1 MSEQRYNGTIV
12 SGRKDGK
19 LANSDNIFDKNIG
32 KMQSDIN
39 KEMKTR
45 TDNSFDSLKQTKQ
58 SAEDGG
64 ENVIT
69 LTRHEG
75 TSEQVKFYNGS
86 KGSKGE
92 KGDKGDKGDKG
103 EVGMQGN
110 SGVADASNK
119 TLVNDAITGGETDF
133 LSAEIGKLGIL
144 TYDCSKGGSITHAT
158 LQDAINSVP
167 TAFQKVGLTI
177 TYKSGDTIYRYT
189 LKANTWSAD
198 PANWFSVEDKLSDLS
213 TDAVILSYGNQHEE
227 IASKMKEHAN
237 GYVIKD
243 SGDVVF
249 MGAGNMYI
257 MKAYIS
263 NYDLIKVVT
272 NKAGNET
279 QYAYAI
285 YNSYSIFDKTT
296 FLFGS
301 INNGVVDLT
310 QLDGAKTIL
319 VSTTDKNMKVTA
331 FAHTESSSL
340 ARINKVQNFAITK
353 DNSIAVV
360 EFDGE
365 FKPYDQM
372 IALFYCKN
380 KCAHVTNL
388 ALKTSDGTFYRSAN
402 NQIEAYS
409 EGYVII
415 NLVYNSV
422 VRKGNFFLVSE
433 GYTMGT
439 SDSIGITNLRIFKVN
454 QNPIGATLT
463 DKFKNLT
470 TTVSNYAN
478 QAYGL
483 YENGYINC
491 IGDSL
496 TAGTGGNPYSVHL
509 NRMLDT
515 KYNGRFFCNMLA
527 VGGENTTT
535 ILGRV
540 SAMPYQLAESIILP
554 ANTDKVEA
562 HLISSWNGSNVTPLI
577 QGDVGIQFIIING
590 IKCKLSLD
598 NKKYYINR
606 IDNGSTPITLPQGEV
621 ITTQAFY
628 QSRYPYANII
638 WIGTNGGWKDADDLV
653 EQINTVVNTYRSKE
667 YCVLGIHFTAYKDKW
682 SSLESSM
689 RRKFGSHFCN
699 SRLYLSTNAMYDLG
713 LTPRSADLSAM
724 NNGEC
729 PPSLMSDGVHLNDNG
744 YKAIATLIY
753 RNIFGNRTLTE

>member
-1 MSEQRYNGTIV
+1 MAEKKKYNSILI
-12 SGRKDGK
+12 SGRKDETLTYSKYVKDEESGESVKESLDKKVNVTDELTTQQIKDGAITKDK
-19 LANSDNIFDKNIG
+19 LQDKTIGVEKLDNELRQTIAAATGLPEDLVETIQNVDDTLKDHQSQLDDKQQQITANDEDISLLQTRSTQMEETIKSIAATGGASQATAVTYDNANSQLSAINIQSAVDELQGSKIDKTSILQESG
-32 KMQSDIN
+32 EAEDKVMSQKVVSD
-39 KEMKTR
+39 KFS
-45 TDNSFDSLKQTKQ
+45 DLKQD
-58 SAEDGG
+58 S
-64 ENVIT
+64 
-69 LTRHEG
+69 
-75 TSEQVKFYNGS
+75 
-86 KGSKGE
+86 
-92 KGDKGDKGDKG
+92 
-103 EVGMQGN
+103 
-110 SGVADASNK
+110 
-119 TLVNDAITGGETDF
+119 
-133 LSAEIGKLGIL
+133 
-144 TYDCSKGGSITHAT
+144 
-158 LQDAINSVP
+158 
-167 TAFQKVGLTI
+167 
-177 TYKSGDTIYRYT
+177 
-189 LKANTWSAD
+189 
-198 PANWFSVEDKLSDLS
+198 
-213 TDAVILSYGNQHEE
+213 VILSFGNRHEE
-227 IASKMKEHAN
+227 IASKMKEHGN
-237 GYVIKD
+237 CFVIND

-249 MGAGNMYI
+249 TGVGNMYI
-257 MKAYIS
+257 MKANIS
-263 NYDLIKVVT
+263 NYDVIKVVA
-272 NKAGNET
+272 NKAGDET
-279 QYAYAI
+279 QYTYAI
-285 YNSYSIFDKTT
+285 YNSYSIFDNTT

-301 INNGVVDLT
+301 INNGIVDIT
-310 QLDGAKTIL
+310 QLDGAKTML
-319 VSTTDKNMKVTA
+319 VSTTDKNIKVTA
-331 FAHTESSSL
+331 FAHVESSSL
-340 ARINKVQNFAITK
+340 LRINKVQDFAITK
-353 DNSIAVV
+353 DNSIAIV

-380 KCAHVTNL
+380 KGAHVTNL

-402 NQIEAYS
+402 NQIAANS

-415 NLVYNSV
+415 DLEYNKV
-422 VRKGNFFLVSE
+422 IRKGNFFLVSE
-433 GYTMGT
+433 GYTMGI
-439 SDSIGITNLRIFKVN
+439 SDSIEITNLRIFKVN

-463 DKFKNLT
+463 DKFKNLI
-470 TTVSNYAN
+470 TTVSKYAN

-496 TAGTGGNPYSVHL
+496 TAGTGGKPYSVHL
-509 NRMLDT
+509 NKMLDT

-682 SSLESSM
+682 SILESSM

-699 SRLYLSTNAMYDLG
+699 SRLYLSTNAMYDLE
-713 LTPRSADLSAM
+713 LTPTNEDLSAM

>member
-1 MSEQRYNGTIV
+1 MATIDEIKQQAEAV
-12 SGRKDGK
+12 KNATQVGENTAMRVGGALAGLADIAKQQDVELGK
-19 LANSDNIFDKNIG
+19 KADKETVNTELGKKLNTSDFNTKLTEEKKRVDTELGKKFDK
-32 KMQSDIN
+32 
-39 KEMKTR
+39 
-45 TDNSFDSLKQTKQ
+45 
-58 SAEDGG
+58 
-64 ENVIT
+64 
-69 LTRHEG
+69 
-75 TSEQVKFYNGS
+75 TS
-86 KGSKGE
+86 
-92 KGDKGDKGDKG
+92 
-103 EVGMQGN
+103 
-110 SGVADASNK
+110 VAQ
-119 TLVNDAITGGETDF
+119 E
-133 LSAEIGKLGIL
+133 
-144 TYDCSKGGSITHAT
+144 
-158 LQDAINSVP
+158 
-167 TAFQKVGLTI
+167 
-177 TYKSGDTIYRYT
+177 SGDSEELVMSQKTV
-189 LKANTWSAD
+189 S
-198 PANWFSVEDKLSDLS
+198 DKLSELKQDS
-213 TDAVILSYGNQHEE
+213 VILSFGNRHEE
-227 IASKMKEHAN
+227 IASKMKEHGN
-237 GYVIKD
+237 GFVIND

-249 MGAGNMYI
+249 TGVGSMYI
-257 MKAYIS
+257 MKANIS
-263 NYDLIKVVT
+263 NYDVIKVVA

-279 QYAYAI
+279 QYTYAI
-285 YNSYSIFDKTT
+285 YNSYSIFDNTT

-301 INNGVVDLT
+301 INNGIVDIT

-331 FAHTESSSL
+331 FAHAESSSL
-340 ARINKVQNFAITK
+340 LRINKVQDFAITK

-380 KCAHVTNL
+380 KGAHVTNL

-402 NQIEAYS
+402 NQIAANS

-415 NLVYNSV
+415 DLEYNKV
-422 VRKGNFFLVSE
+422 IRKGNFFLVSE

-439 SDSIGITNLRIFKVN
+439 SDSIEITNLRIFKVN

-463 DKFKNLT
+463 DKFKKLI
-470 TTVSNYAN
+470 TTVSKYAN

-713 LTPRSADLSAM
+713 LTPTSEDLSAM

>member
-1 MSEQRYNGTIV
+1 M
-12 SGRKDGK
+12 
-19 LANSDNIFDKNIG
+19 SDNNI
-32 KMQSDIN
+32 N
-39 KEMKTR
+39 VTAP
-45 TDNSFDSLKQTKQ
+45 LHAATK
-58 SAEDGG
+58 
-64 ENVIT
+64 
-69 LTRHEG
+69 
-75 TSEQVKFYNGS
+75 K
-86 KGSKGE
+86 
-92 KGDKGDKGDKG
+92 
-103 EVGMQGN
+103 
-110 SGVADASNK
+110 
-119 TLVNDAITGGETDF
+119 
-133 LSAEIGKLGIL
+133 GKLGAAKEIFL
-144 TYDCSKGGSITHAT
+144 EGDTQTVEKEIQDINSRHNDLSSTVSENTKQIESNQSQITANKSAQDEKNTSLDANMAKLNARDDQITELVKGVTATGGASVATAVTYDNTSSHLASAT
-158 LQDAINSVP
+158 VQGAVDELQDSKID
-167 TAFQKVGLTI
+167 KVSI
-177 TYKSGDTIYRYT
+177 AQESGDSEDKVMSQ
-189 LKANTWSAD
+189 KA
-198 PANWFSVEDKLSDLS
+198 VCDKLSELKQDS
-213 TDAVILSYGNQHEE
+213 VILSFGNRHEE
-227 IASKMKEHAN
+227 IASKMKEH
-237 GYVIKD
+237 GKGFVIND
-243 SGDVVF
+243 SGDVVLT
-249 MGAGNMYI
+249 GVGSMYI
-257 MKAYIS
+257 MKANIS
-263 NYDLIKVVT
+263 KYDVIKVVA
-272 NKAGNET
+272 NKAGNKK
-279 QYAYAI
+279 QYTYAI
-285 YNSYSIFDKTT
+285 YNSYSIFDNTT

-301 INNGVVDLT
+301 INNGIVDIT

-319 VSTTDKNMKVTA
+319 VSTTDKNMEVTA
-331 FAHTESSSL
+331 FAHAESSSL
-340 ARINKVQNFAITK
+340 LRINKVQDFAITK

-380 KCAHVTNL
+380 KGAHVTNL

-402 NQIEAYS
+402 NQIAANS

-415 NLVYNSV
+415 DLEYNKV
-422 VRKGNFFLVSE
+422 IRKGNFFLVSE

-439 SDSIGITNLRIFKVN
+439 SDSIEITNLRIFKVN

-463 DKFKNLT
+463 DKFKNLI
-470 TTVSNYAN
+470 TTVSKYAN

-590 IKCKLSLD
+590 IKCKLSLN

-606 IDNGSTPITLPQGEV
+606 IDNGSTPVTLPQGEV

-713 LTPRSADLSAM
+713 LTPTSEDLSAM